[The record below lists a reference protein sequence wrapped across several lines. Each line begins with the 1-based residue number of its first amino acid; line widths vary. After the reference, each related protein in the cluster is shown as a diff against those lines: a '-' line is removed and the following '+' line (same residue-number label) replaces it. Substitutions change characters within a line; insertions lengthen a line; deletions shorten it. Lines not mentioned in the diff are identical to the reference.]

1 VKTSGS
7 LARVG
12 AFTRDCQEV
21 IDGRIAARVGRG
33 EEIAV
38 PHENFIGGEWSPAKD
53 GATDTV
59 LDPATGEVLAEVA
72 SSGVI
77 DAEAAVTAAA
87 NAFESWAFTTPRE
100 RSEKLLALAAAIEA
114 DLDQLKQLEM
124 SNVGKPVSII
134 EFEFDL
140 LVDNLRFFAGAARTL
155 SSQTAGEYL
164 EDHTSMLRRDPLGVA
179 VGIAPW
185 NYPLNMAVWK
195 FGPALAA
202 GNTFILKPSELTPL
216 TALRVAELAAD
227 IYPPGVFNVVTGQ
240 GETVGDAL
248 VRHPGVAIVS
258 ITGDVATGKLI
269 ARNAADSLKRVH
281 LELGGK
287 APVVVFDDADMDA
300 VVTCLSEMAY
310 YNSGQDCTAPCRVI
324 AGPDIYDGLVS
335 GLADAV
341 GALVTGDPT
350 DPDTAV
356 GPVISA
362 DQQQRVA
369 AMVSRAADAGAEIVV
384 GGSTLDRPGFFYS
397 PTVVAG
403 PAQDSEIV
411 QREVF
416 GPVVSVQRF
425 HDEAQALA
433 WANGVDYGLAAS
445 VWTTDVGRAMRMAR
459 SLQFGCVWI
468 NDHIPI
474 ISEMPHGGFKQS
486 GYGKDMSVA
495 AVEAYTE
502 LKHVMVKL

>member
-1 VKTSGS
+1 M
-7 LARVG
+7 ARG
-12 AFTRDCQEV
+12 APPRVT
-21 IDGRIAARVGRG
+21 GR

-38 PHENFIGGEWSPAKD
+38 HHENFIGGEWAGAKD
-53 GATDTV
+53 GATDAV
-59 LDPATGEVLAEVA
+59 LNPATGQVLAEVA
-72 SSGVI
+72 SSGAI
-77 DAEAAVTAAA
+77 DAEAAVTAAS
-87 NAFESWAFTTPRE
+87 NAFESWGLSTPRE
-100 RSEKLLALAAAIEA
+100 RSEKLLALAAAIEG
-114 DLDQLKQLEM
+114 DLDELKALEM
-124 SNVGKPVSII
+124 ANVGKPVSII

-155 SSQTAGEYL
+155 QSQVAGEYL

-287 APVVVFDDADMDA
+287 APVIVFDDADMDA

-324 AGPDIYDGLVS
+324 AGPKVYEGLVS
-335 GLADAV
+335 QLGEAV
-341 GALVTGDPT
+341 GALAVGDPT

-362 DQQQRVA
+362 DQQQRIA
-369 AMVSRAADAGAEIVV
+369 GMVSRAVDAGAEVVV
-384 GGSTLDRPGFFYS
+384 GGSAIDRPGFFYS
-397 PTVVAG
+397 PTVVSG

-425 HDEAQALA
+425 GDEAQALS
-433 WANGVDYGLAAS
+433 WGNGVDYGLAAS

-486 GYGKDMSVA
+486 GYGKDMSLA